1 MYVCVCLYVCLCVLS
16 VCVCLCACV
25 RACVRVCVCVCVRAC
40 VRVCVRACV
49 RVCVCVLGVTFIDC
63 LRGCIVRRVERVL
76 LRKLRHTKKCIQ
88 ILCEQVRVL

>member
-1 MYVCVCLYVCLCVLS
+1 MCVCVC
-16 VCVCLCACV
+16 VCVCARV
-25 RACVRVCVCVCVRAC
+25 RACVRACVCVCVRAC
-40 VRVCVRACV
+40 
-49 RVCVCVLGVTFIDC
+49 VCVCVLGVTFIDC